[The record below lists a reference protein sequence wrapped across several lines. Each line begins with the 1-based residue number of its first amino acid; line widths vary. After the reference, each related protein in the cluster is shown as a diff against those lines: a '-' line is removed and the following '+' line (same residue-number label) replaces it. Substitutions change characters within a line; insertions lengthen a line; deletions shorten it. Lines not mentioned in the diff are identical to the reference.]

1 MPTTQAYPAPQV
13 SMTTDREVNATEQL
27 KQQDGMYITVGRI
40 PVDKCW
46 LLCFHLIRVENATNS
61 LLR

>member
-27 KQQDGMYITVGRI
+27 KQQDGMYSTMDGGG
-40 PVDKCW
+40 
-46 LLCFHLIRVENATNS
+46 
-61 LLR
+61 